1 MPRPDAKNRVKGEM
15 GKLDFVKMKHVCSP
29 KAPARMTYRQEKIL
43 AGHKESLKAHQHR
56 SRQSRQEAGSRGEEV
71 LIAGERSSGK
81 HSLCEPPRTPSRGL
95 P

>member
-1 MPRPDAKNRVKGEM
+1 MPRPAAKNRVKGEM

-43 AGHKESLKAHQHR
+43 ADLKQSLKANQHR
-56 SRQSRQEAGSRGEEV
+56 SRQSWQEAGSRSEEV
-71 LIAGERSSGK
+71 LIAGERRLGK